1 MIIKEK
7 PEDFIVEE
15 VLEEDYKKNMQKID
29 FKNFKEKNQNYFVF
43 KIIKKNYSHFKM
55 LEELKK
61 FFKTKENN
69 IGIPG
74 IKDKKAITTQYITI
88 KNNNYIKKLL
98 TKKIEEQTTEEK
110 IKEEKETEQI
120 KEKSEKTTKTEISK
134 QKEETK
140 EKNEEKKETNET
152 NEILILKK
160 EFEDKFLKV
169 YLIGYSNNAL
179 TIGALKKNI
188 FTLKLKQLEEKE
200 IEKIN
205 SLKKTIEEKNEKENK
220 TLLIPNY
227 FGMQRFGI
235 ENYNPIIGYYI
246 LKKDYE
252 KALEYIKKQINNNL
266 NFENKSAIEIIKNM
280 SRKKR
285 MLYIS
290 SFQSIIFNLELKQK
304 IKELKKTIQEE
315 NKEVEEEKKEEKTTE
330 KTAKESE
337 KENNENNEENNIT
350 ELEYLKEIIL
360 DSLDYEFL
368 SLKEQ
373 KRLIEKNNVFDEK
386 IKIIAFDREMNEFKK
401 NILKKLN
408 LKETNFIIK
417 QMPDLM
423 FEPYYRSAFQKI
435 KIEKIIL
442 EEKEN
447 NNAVIKFSL
456 EKGSYATIT
465 IEAIKQL

>member
-15 VLEEDYKKNMQKID
+15 VLEEEYKKNIQTN

-98 TKKIEEQTTEEK
+98 IKKIEEQTIGKK
-110 IKEEKETEQI
+110 IKEENKEETDEKQQETIAKKETE
-120 KEKSEKTTKTEISK
+120 KTEKK
-134 QKEETK
+134 Q
-140 EKNEEKKETNET
+140 EKNEEKKEKIKET

-205 SLKKTIEEKNEKENK
+205 SLKKRIEENIQKNKV
-220 TLLIPNY
+220 LLIPNY

-252 KALEYIKKQINNNL
+252 KTLEYMKKQINNNL
-266 NFENKSAIEIIKNM
+266 NFENKSAIEIIKSI

-304 IKELKKTIQEE
+304 IKELKKTIQEKN
-315 NKEVEEEKKEEKTTE
+315 NKNEYDK
-330 KTAKESE
+330 
-337 KENNENNEENNIT
+337 NNMT
-350 ELEYLKEIIL
+350 ELEYLKKLIL

-368 SLKEQ
+368 NLKEQ
-373 KRLIEKNNVFDEK
+373 KKLIEKNKNNVFDEK

-408 LKETNFIIK
+408 LKETDFIIK

-435 KIEKIIL
+435 NIEKIIL
-442 EEKEN
+442 EEKKEN
-447 NNAVIKFSL
+447 NNAIIKFSL

>member
-15 VLEEDYKKNMQKID
+15 VLEEEYKKNIQTN

-98 TKKIEEQTTEEK
+98 IKKIEEQTIGKK
-110 IKEEKETEQI
+110 IKEENKEETDEKQQETIAKKETE
-120 KEKSEKTTKTEISK
+120 KTEKK
-134 QKEETK
+134 Q
-140 EKNEEKKETNET
+140 EKNEEKKEKIKET

-205 SLKKTIEEKNEKENK
+205 SLKKRIEENIQKNKV
-220 TLLIPNY
+220 LLIPNY

-252 KALEYIKKQINNNL
+252 KTLEYMKKQINNNL
-266 NFENKSAIEIIKNM
+266 NFENKSAIEIIKSI

-304 IKELKKTIQEE
+304 IKELKKTIQEKN
-315 NKEVEEEKKEEKTTE
+315 NKNEYDK
-330 KTAKESE
+330 
-337 KENNENNEENNIT
+337 NNMT
-350 ELEYLKEIIL
+350 ELEYLKKLIL

-368 SLKEQ
+368 NLKEQ
-373 KRLIEKNNVFDEK
+373 KKLIEKNKNNVFDEK

-408 LKETNFIIK
+408 LKETDFIIK
-417 QMPDLM
+417 QMSDLM

-435 KIEKIIL
+435 NIEKIIL
-442 EEKEN
+442 EEKKEN
-447 NNAVIKFSL
+447 NNAIIKFSL